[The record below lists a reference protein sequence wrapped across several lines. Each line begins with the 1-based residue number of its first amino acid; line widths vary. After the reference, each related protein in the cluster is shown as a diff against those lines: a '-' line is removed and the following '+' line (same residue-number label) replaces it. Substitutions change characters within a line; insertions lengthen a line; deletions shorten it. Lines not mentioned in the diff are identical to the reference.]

1 MQMSDLYY
9 DKKTKTLV
17 SVYDYDV
24 VRFEHRNKFPEDVE
38 CFVVFVDLVKNRMHI
53 QQFHDFE
60 ENFIPIE
67 INDVDQVQEWYGFDD
82 IDFAKFKKILK
93 EIIEYKE

>member
-1 MQMSDLYY
+1 MSDLYY

-17 SVYDYDV
+17 SVYDYDI

-38 CFVVFVDLVKNRMHI
+38 CFVVFVDLIRNRMHI

-60 ENFIPIE
+60 ESFIQIGL
-67 INDVDQVQEWYGFDD
+67 NDVDKVQEWYGFDD
-82 IDFAKFKKILK
+82 IEFAKLKKILK
-93 EIIEYKE
+93 EIIEYEE